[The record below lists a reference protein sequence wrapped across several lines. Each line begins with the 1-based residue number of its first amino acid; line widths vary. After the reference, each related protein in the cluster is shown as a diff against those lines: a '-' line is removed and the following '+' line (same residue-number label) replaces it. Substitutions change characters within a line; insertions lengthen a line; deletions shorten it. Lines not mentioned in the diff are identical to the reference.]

1 MELGNADDA
10 LFYRVISKQGE
21 GKVGVWTRSMIDSAG
36 DYGHAIKLAVILPF
50 LWPDHYFT
58 KE

>member
-21 GKVGVWTRSMIDSAG
+21 GKVGVWTRSMIDRA
-36 DYGHAIKLAVILPF
+36 DYYDHAIKLAVIPF
-50 LWPDHYFT
+50 LWPEHYFT